1 MADLDYHPADLS
13 DADWESAWAPY
24 DEPTYRAALSLLRA
38 RDVVLDIGA
47 GDLRFARRAAEQARA
62 VIAIEQHGELLT
74 GERETGGRKTR
85 PYPANL
91 TVICGDALSIP
102 FPSGITVGVL
112 LMRHCRHFSEY
123 ARKLRAAGCRRL
135 ITNARWGFGVEQVTL
150 GPHPRYAA
158 VAPGWYACQC
168 GAVGFKPCPPDALTT
183 AFLARTTE
191 VSGCPSC
198 SRESASG
205 AGALV
210 SS

>member
-24 DEPTYRAALSLLRA
+24 DEPTYCAALSLLRA

-47 GDLRFARRAAEQARA
+47 GDLRFARRAAEQTRA

-74 GERETGGRKTR
+74 GERETGGRKAR
-85 PYPANL
+85 PYPHNL

-112 LMRHCRHFSEY
+112 LMRHCRHFGDY
-123 ARKLRAAGCRRL
+123 VRKLRAAGCQRL
-135 ITNARWGFGVEQVTL
+135 ITNARWAFGVEQVTL
-150 GPHPRYAA
+150 GPHPRYDAA
-158 VAPGWYACQC
+158 APGWYACQC

-183 AFLARTTE
+183 SVLARTTE
-191 VSGCPSC
+191 VSCCPSC
-198 SRESASG
+198 NLEF
-205 AGALV
+205 
-210 SS
+210 